1 VVTAGQN
8 VAGNF
13 KLNTMNSFESNSKR
27 NDWRTSVLLTVVM
40 LVISG
45 CSMLQSKPTATLPPE
60 VATPDVS
67 RPDGSVRGN
76 TNFEKVARLWA
87 AAEEAR
93 INDQNN
99 TALELLY
106 EALEVNPQNA
116 LLWSRAA
123 EIQLDTLEA
132 ALAESYATKSNAFAA
147 NNRPLLH
154 RNWMIIEYAR
164 NMRGDLMGVRSAS
177 KKVKEYQYQ

>member
-1 VVTAGQN
+1 
-8 VAGNF
+8 
-13 KLNTMNSFESNSKR
+13 
-27 NDWRTSVLLTVVM
+27 
-40 LVISG
+40 
-45 CSMLQSKPTATLPPE
+45 MLQPEPVATVPPE
-60 VATPDVS
+60 IATPDIT

-93 INDQNN
+93 LNEQDQA
-99 TALELLY
+99 ALQLLY

-147 NNRPLLH
+147 DNRLLLH

-177 KKVKEYQYQ
+177 KKVKEYQY

>member
-1 VVTAGQN
+1 
-8 VAGNF
+8 
-13 KLNTMNSFESNSKR
+13 
-27 NDWRTSVLLTVVM
+27 M
-40 LVISG
+40 LVLSG
-45 CSMLQSKPTATLPPE
+45 CSMVQSKPAPTLPPE
-60 VATPDVS
+60 LATPEVS
-67 RPDGSVRGN
+67 RSDGSVRGS

-93 INDQNN
+93 INEQNQ
-99 TALELLY
+99 TALELIY

-123 EIQLDTLEA
+123 EIQLDTLDA

-147 NNRPLLH
+147 DNRPLLH

-177 KKVKEYQYQ
+177 KKVKEFQYQ